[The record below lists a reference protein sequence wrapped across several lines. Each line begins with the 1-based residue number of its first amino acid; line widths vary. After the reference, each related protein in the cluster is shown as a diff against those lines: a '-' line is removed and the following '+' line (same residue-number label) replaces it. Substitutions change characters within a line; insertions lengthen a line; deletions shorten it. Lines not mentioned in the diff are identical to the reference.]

1 MKYIVLFL
9 LFSFILQ
16 GQSNKEYDK
25 LAQTAKEYFKNNTSP
40 TRDKWIKLIES
51 FEKFNKNAKDETYKA
66 KAVYNISDLYYKLY
80 KISKKSA
87 DLDNSIKNYENLCEN
102 YKESNL
108 GDDGCKK
115 LYEIYS
121 NIKKDEK
128 KAKEYA
134 QFIMKNYPKSDSY
147 SDAASFLGE
156 KELEK
161 EETEKNKDLKNE
173 KFIKNNAVEV
183 KIEEN
188 HIKIKITTRNNKTAV
203 IEKIKKDN
211 QLTKLYIELSNE
223 KLILPPILIKND
235 IIEQIRFGEYKTGLS
250 RIVFDLGKNI
260 DYELIHEGKQLELVF
275 KKIGTE
281 VKVAEKKVDVKEEKK
296 EETKKD
302 VVKVEEKKEEV
313 KTMGFNPLKENKEET
328 KKDTAETSPAVK
340 KATKEEKK
348 VIVIDAGHG
357 GNDPGATRSNIK
369 EKDITLAVALKLQK
383 KLNALKKYEVILT
396 RDEDKYLSLDE
407 RTKIANE
414 NKGDIF
420 ISLHVNAISDTKFYG
435 IETFYLNIAADNYSK
450 RLEALENA
458 ETQKKISDLQFIL
471 ADLLK
476 KANTQ
481 ESIQLS
487 TYIQSSLVSNLRRSH
502 KNIKDLGVKN
512 AMFYVLL
519 DTKMPSILVELGFIT
534 NLDERKQLLNEK
546 YQNNLSES
554 IIKGVENYFS
564 KKTIVKAENK

>member
-1 MKYIVLFL
+1 M
-9 LFSFILQ
+9 Q

-80 KISKKSA
+80 KVSKKSA

-147 SDAASFLGE
+147 SDAVSFLGE

-161 EETEKNKDLKNE
+161 DETEKNKDLKNE

-183 KIEEN
+183 EIEEN

-260 DYELIHEGKQLELVF
+260 DYELIHEGKKLELVF

-296 EETKKD
+296 EEKEELITTGFNPLKENKEEIKETKKD
-302 VVKVEEKKEEV
+302 EV
-313 KTMGFNPLKENKEET
+313 ITTGFNPLKENKEET
-328 KKDTAETSPAVK
+328 KKDTSETSPAVK

-357 GNDPGATRSNIK
+357 GYDPGATRSNIK

-481 ESIQLS
+481 DSIQLS

-519 DTKMPSILVELGFIT
+519 DTKMPSILVELGFVT

-554 IIKGVENYFS
+554 IVKGIENYFS